1 MNINSVNLSDVTT
14 YRFGGLCK
22 NFINIETEEELYDL
36 ENVIKGKQNV
46 ILGKGS
52 NVAFSDKEFYGNVL
66 TPKFEKLTLTDNFEI
81 KVGSSVFLPKL
92 SRFFKENSLSNGE
105 FMIGI
110 PGTVGGAI
118 KMNAGAYGWEFSE
131 LLKDLRCFNLETF
144 EIEILKKEEL
154 EFSYRKSKNLDNKII
169 LSATLTVKKG
179 DKKIIDKNLSAF
191 NDKRK
196 KSQPAAIYN
205 AGSVFKNTSDYY
217 AGELI
222 DNAGL
227 KGYEIDGVRVS
238 EKHANFFIAEKGAK
252 AASLFKLVQY
262 VKDKVSTK
270 FGITLE
276 EEIIFI
282 GDFTKWMSY

>member
-1 MNINSVNLSDVTT
+1 MNINSVNLSEVTT
-14 YRFGGLCK
+14 YRFGGFCK
-22 NFINIETEEELYDL
+22 NFINIESEDELSDL
-36 ENVIKGKQNV
+36 ENIIKGKQNV

-66 TPKFEKLTLTDNFEI
+66 TPKFEELTLSDNFEI

-105 FMIGI
+105 FLIGI

-131 LLKDLRCFNLETF
+131 LLKNLRCFNLETF

-154 EFSYRKSKNLDNKII
+154 EFSYRTSKNLDNKII
-169 LSATLTVKKG
+169 LSATLTVEKG
-179 DKKIIDKNLSAF
+179 DKKIIDKNLSDF
-191 NDKRK
+191 NEKRK

-238 EKHANFFIAEKGAK
+238 EKHANFFVAEKGAK
-252 AASLFKLVQY
+252 AISLFNLVQY

-282 GDFTKWMSY
+282 GDFTK

>member
-1 MNINSVNLSDVTT
+1 MNINSVNLSEVTT
-14 YRFGGLCK
+14 YRFGGFCK
-22 NFINIETEEELYDL
+22 NFINIESEDELSDL
-36 ENVIKGKQNV
+36 ENIIKGKENV

-52 NVAFSDKEFYGNVL
+52 NVAFSDKEFYGNVI
-66 TPKFEKLTLTDNFEI
+66 TPKFEELTLSDNFEI

-92 SRFFKENSLSNGE
+92 SRFFKDNSLSNGE
-105 FMIGI
+105 FLIGI

-154 EFSYRKSKNLDNKII
+154 EFAYRKSKNLDNKII
-169 LSATLTVKKG
+169 LSATLKVEKG
-179 DKKIIDKNLSAF
+179 DKKIINKNLSDF
-191 NDKRK
+191 NEKRK

-238 EKHANFFIAEKGAK
+238 EKHANFFVAEKGAK
-252 AASLFKLVQY
+252 AISLFNLVQY

-282 GDFTKWMSY
+282 GDFTK

>member
-1 MNINSVNLSDVTT
+1 MNINSVNLSEVTT

-22 NFINIETEEELYDL
+22 NFINIESEDELSDL
-36 ENVIKGKQNV
+36 ENIIKGKENV

-66 TPKFEKLTLTDNFEI
+66 TPKFEELTLSDNFEI

-92 SRFFKENSLSNGE
+92 SRFFKDNSLSNAE
-105 FMIGI
+105 FLIGI

-131 LLKDLRCFNLETF
+131 LLKDLRCFNLETL

-169 LSATLTVKKG
+169 LSATLTVEKG
-179 DKKIIDKNLSAF
+179 DKKIIDKNLSDF
-191 NDKRK
+191 NEKRK
-196 KSQPAAIYN
+196 KSQPAVIYS
-205 AGSVFKNTSDYY
+205 AGSVFKNTSDYF

-227 KGYEIDGVRVS
+227 KGYKIDGVGVS
-238 EKHANFFIAEKGAK
+238 EKHANFFVAEKGAK
-252 AASLFKLVQY
+252 AVSLFNLVQY

-282 GDFTKWMSY
+282 GDFTK

>member
-1 MNINSVNLSDVTT
+1 MNINSVNLSEVTT
-14 YRFGGLCK
+14 YRFGGFCK
-22 NFINIETEEELYDL
+22 NFINIETEDDLFELKNIL
-36 ENVIKGKQNV
+36 QEKQNI

-66 TPKFEKLTLTDNFEI
+66 SPKFEELKLTDNFEI
-81 KVGSSVFLPKL
+81 HVGSSVFLPKL
-92 SRFFKENSLSNGE
+92 SRFFKENLLSNGE

-131 LLKDLRCFNLETF
+131 LLKELKCFNLETLKT
-144 EIEILKKEEL
+144 EYLKKEEL

-169 LSATLTVKKG
+169 LGATLIVEKG
-179 DKKIIDKNLSAF
+179 DKKTIDKNLSAF
-191 NDKRK
+191 NEMRK
-196 KSQPAAIYN
+196 NSQPAAIYN
-205 AGSVFKNTSDYY
+205 AGSVFKNTDDYF

-227 KGYEIDGVRVS
+227 KGYEIDGVSVS
-238 EKHANFFIAEKGAK
+238 EKHANFFIAKKGAK
-252 AASLFKLVQY
+252 AISLYELVQY
-262 VKDKVSTK
+262 VKDKVRTK
-270 FGITLE
+270 FGVFLE

-282 GDFTKWMSY
+282 GDFTK

>member
-1 MNINSVNLSDVTT
+1 MNINSVNLSEVTT
-14 YRFGGLCK
+14 YRFGGFCK
-22 NFINIETEEELYDL
+22 NFINIESEDELSDL
-36 ENVIKGKQNV
+36 ENIIKGKQNV

-66 TPKFEKLTLTDNFEI
+66 TPKFEELTLTDNFEI

-92 SRFFKENSLSNGE
+92 SRFFKDNSLSNAE
-105 FMIGI
+105 FLIGI

-131 LLKDLRCFNLETF
+131 LLKDLRCLDLETF

-169 LSATLTVKKG
+169 LSATLTVEKG
-179 DKKIIDKNLSAF
+179 DKKIIDKNLSDF
-191 NDKRK
+191 NEKRK

-205 AGSVFKNTSDYY
+205 AGSVFKNTSDYF

-227 KGYEIDGVRVS
+227 KGYKIDGVSVS
-238 EKHANFFIAEKGAK
+238 EKHANFFIAQKGAK
-252 AASLFKLVQY
+252 AISLFKLVQY

-282 GDFTKWMSY
+282 GDFTK

>member
-1 MNINSVNLSDVTT
+1 MNINSVNLSEVTT

-22 NFINIETEEELYDL
+22 NFINIESEDELSDL
-36 ENVIKGKQNV
+36 ENIIKGKENV

-66 TPKFEKLTLTDNFEI
+66 TPKFEELTLSDNFEI

-92 SRFFKENSLSNGE
+92 SRFFKDNSLSNGE
-105 FMIGI
+105 FLIGI

-131 LLKDLRCFNLETF
+131 LLKDLKCFDLETF

-169 LSATLTVKKG
+169 LSATLTVEKG
-179 DKKIIDKNLSAF
+179 DKKIINKNLTDF
-191 NDKRK
+191 NEKRK

-238 EKHANFFIAEKGAK
+238 EKHANFFVAEKGAK
-252 AASLFKLVQY
+252 AVSLFNLVQY

-270 FGITLE
+270 FGITLD

-282 GDFTKWMSY
+282 GDFTK

>member
-1 MNINSVNLSDVTT
+1 MNINSVNLSEVTT
-14 YRFGGLCK
+14 YRFGGFCK
-22 NFINIETEEELYDL
+22 NFINIKSEDELSDL
-36 ENVIKGKQNV
+36 KNIIKGKQNV

-66 TPKFEKLTLTDNFEI
+66 TPKFEELTLSDNFEI

-92 SRFFKENSLSNGE
+92 SRFFKDNSLSNGE
-105 FMIGI
+105 FLIGI

-131 LLKDLRCFNLETF
+131 LLKDLRCFDLETF

-169 LSATLTVKKG
+169 LSATLTVEKG
-179 DKKIIDKNLSAF
+179 DKKIINKNLSDF
-191 NDKRK
+191 NEKRK

-238 EKHANFFIAEKGAK
+238 EKHANFFVAEKGAK
-252 AASLFKLVQY
+252 AISLFNLVQY

>member
-1 MNINSVNLSDVTT
+1 MNINSVNLSEVTT
-14 YRFGGLCK
+14 YRFGGFCK
-22 NFINIETEEELYDL
+22 NFINIESEDELSDL
-36 ENVIKGKQNV
+36 ENIIKGKQNV

-66 TPKFEKLTLTDNFEI
+66 TPKFEELTLTDNFEI

-92 SRFFKENSLSNGE
+92 SRFFKDNLLSNGE
-105 FMIGI
+105 FLIGI

-131 LLKDLRCFNLETF
+131 LLKDLRCFDLETF

-169 LSATLTVKKG
+169 LSATLTVEKG
-179 DKKIIDKNLSAF
+179 DKKIIDKNLSDF
-191 NDKRK
+191 NEKRK

-238 EKHANFFIAEKGAK
+238 EKHANFFVAEKGAK
-252 AASLFKLVQY
+252 AMSLFNLVQY
-262 VKDKVSTK
+262 VKDKISTK

-282 GDFTKWMSY
+282 GDFTK

>member
-1 MNINSVNLSDVTT
+1 MNINSVNLSEVTT
-14 YRFGGLCK
+14 YRFGGFCK
-22 NFINIETEEELYDL
+22 NFINIESEDELSDL
-36 ENVIKGKQNV
+36 ENIIKGKENV

-52 NVAFSDKEFYGNVL
+52 NVAFSDKEFFGNVL
-66 TPKFEKLTLTDNFEI
+66 TPKFEELTLSDNFEI

-92 SRFFKENSLSNGE
+92 SRFFKESSLSNGE

-131 LLKDLRCFNLETF
+131 LLKDLRCFNMETF
-144 EIEILKKEEL
+144 EIETLKKEEL

-169 LSATLTVKKG
+169 LSATLKVEKG
-179 DKKIIDKNLSAF
+179 DKKIINKNLSDF
-191 NDKRK
+191 NEKRK

-252 AASLFKLVQY
+252 AISLFNLVQY

-282 GDFTKWMSY
+282 GDFTK

>member
-1 MNINSVNLSDVTT
+1 MNINSVNLSEVTT
-14 YRFGGLCK
+14 YRFGGFCK
-22 NFINIETEEELYDL
+22 NFINIESEDELSDL
-36 ENVIKGKQNV
+36 ENIIKGKQNV

-52 NVAFSDKEFYGNVL
+52 NVAFSDKEFFGNVL
-66 TPKFEKLTLTDNFEI
+66 TPKFEELTLTDNFEI

-92 SRFFKENSLSNGE
+92 SRFFKDNLLSNGE
-105 FMIGI
+105 FLIGI

-131 LLKDLRCFNLETF
+131 LLKDLRCFDLETF
-144 EIEILKKEEL
+144 QIVILKKEEL
-154 EFSYRKSKNLDNKII
+154 DFSYRKSKNLDNKII
-169 LSATLTVKKG
+169 LSATLTVEKG
-179 DKKIIDKNLSAF
+179 DKKIINKNLSDF
-191 NDKRK
+191 NEKRK

-238 EKHANFFIAEKGAK
+238 EKHANFFVAEKGAK
-252 AASLFKLVQY
+252 AISLFNLVQY

>member
-1 MNINSVNLSDVTT
+1 MNINSVNLSEVTT
-14 YRFGGLCK
+14 YRFGGFCK
-22 NFINIETEEELYDL
+22 NFINIESEDELSDL
-36 ENVIKGKQNV
+36 KNIIKGKQNV

-66 TPKFEKLTLTDNFEI
+66 TPKFEELTLTDNFEI

-92 SRFFKENSLSNGE
+92 SRFFKDNLLSNGE
-105 FMIGI
+105 FLIGI

-131 LLKDLRCFNLETF
+131 LLKDLRCFDLETF
-144 EIEILKKEEL
+144 QIEILKKEEL

-169 LSATLTVKKG
+169 LSATLTVEKG
-179 DKKIIDKNLSAF
+179 DKKIINKNLSDF
-191 NDKRK
+191 NETRK

-238 EKHANFFIAEKGAK
+238 EKHANFFVAEKGAK
-252 AASLFKLVQY
+252 AISLFNLVQY
-262 VKDKVSTK
+262 VKDKVSNK

-282 GDFTKWMSY
+282 GDFTK

>member
-1 MNINSVNLSDVTT
+1 MNINSVNLSEVTT
-14 YRFGGLCK
+14 YRFGGFCK
-22 NFINIETEEELYDL
+22 NFISIESEDELSDL
-36 ENVIKGKQNV
+36 ENIIKGKQNV

-66 TPKFEKLTLTDNFEI
+66 TPKFEELTLLDNFEI

-92 SRFFKENSLSNGE
+92 SRFFKDNSLSNAE
-105 FMIGI
+105 FLIGI

-169 LSATLTVKKG
+169 LSATLTVEKG
-179 DKKIIDKNLSAF
+179 DKKIIDKNLSDF
-191 NDKRK
+191 NEKRK

-205 AGSVFKNTSDYY
+205 AGSVFKNTSDYF

-227 KGYEIDGVRVS
+227 KGYKIDGVGVS
-238 EKHANFFIAEKGAK
+238 EKHANFFVAEKGAK
-252 AASLFKLVQY
+252 AISLFKLVQY

-282 GDFTKWMSY
+282 GDFTK

>member
-1 MNINSVNLSDVTT
+1 MNINSVNLSEVTT
-14 YRFGGLCK
+14 YRFGGFCK
-22 NFINIETEEELYDL
+22 NFINIESEDELSDL
-36 ENVIKGKQNV
+36 ENIIKGKQNV

-66 TPKFEKLTLTDNFEI
+66 TPKFEELTLSDNFEI

-92 SRFFKENSLSNGE
+92 SRFFKDNSLSNGE
-105 FMIGI
+105 FLIGI

-169 LSATLTVKKG
+169 LSATLTVEKG
-179 DKKIIDKNLSAF
+179 DKKIINKNLSDF
-191 NDKRK
+191 NEKRK

-227 KGYEIDGVRVS
+227 KGYKIDGVRVS

-252 AASLFKLVQY
+252 AISLFNLVQY

-282 GDFTKWMSY
+282 GDFTK

>member
-1 MNINSVNLSDVTT
+1 MNINSVNLSEVTT
-14 YRFGGLCK
+14 YRFGGFCK
-22 NFINIETEEELYDL
+22 NFINIESEDELSDL
-36 ENVIKGKQNV
+36 ENIIKGKQNV

-66 TPKFEKLTLTDNFEI
+66 TPKFEELTLTDNFEI

-105 FMIGI
+105 FLIGI

-131 LLKDLRCFNLETF
+131 LLKDLRCFDLETF
-144 EIEILKKEEL
+144 QIEILKKEEL
-154 EFSYRKSKNLDNKII
+154 DFSYRKSKNLDNKII
-169 LSATLTVKKG
+169 LSATLTVEKG
-179 DKKIIDKNLSAF
+179 DKKIINKNLSDF
-191 NDKRK
+191 NEKRK

-238 EKHANFFIAEKGAK
+238 EKHANFFVAEKGAK
-252 AASLFKLVQY
+252 AISLFNLVQY
-262 VKDKVSTK
+262 VKDKVSNK

-282 GDFTKWMSY
+282 GDFTK

>member
-1 MNINSVNLSDVTT
+1 MNINSVNLSEVTT
-14 YRFGGLCK
+14 YRFGGFCK
-22 NFINIETEEELYDL
+22 NFINIESEDELSDL
-36 ENVIKGKQNV
+36 ENIIKGKQNV

-66 TPKFEKLTLTDNFEI
+66 TPKFEELTLSDNFEI

-92 SRFFKENSLSNGE
+92 SRFFKDNSLSNGE
-105 FMIGI
+105 FLIGI

-131 LLKDLRCFNLETF
+131 LLKDLRCFDLETF
-144 EIEILKKEEL
+144 EIEILKKDEL
-154 EFSYRKSKNLDNKII
+154 EFSYRKSKNLDKKII
-169 LSATLTVKKG
+169 LSATLTVEKG
-179 DKKIIDKNLSAF
+179 DKKIINKNLSDF
-191 NDKRK
+191 NEKRK

-238 EKHANFFIAEKGAK
+238 EKHANFFVAEKGAK
-252 AASLFKLVQY
+252 AISLFNLVQY

-282 GDFTKWMSY
+282 GDFTK

>member
-1 MNINSVNLSDVTT
+1 MNINSVNLSEVTT
-14 YRFGGLCK
+14 YRFGGFCK
-22 NFINIETEEELYDL
+22 NFINIGSEDELSDL
-36 ENVIKGKQNV
+36 ANIIKGKQNV

-66 TPKFEKLTLTDNFEI
+66 TPKFEELTLSDNFEI

-92 SRFFKENSLSNGE
+92 SRFFKDNSLSNGE
-105 FMIGI
+105 FLIGI

-131 LLKDLRCFNLETF
+131 LLKDLRCFDLETF
-144 EIEILKKEEL
+144 EIKILKKEEL

-169 LSATLTVKKG
+169 LSATLTVEKG
-179 DKKIIDKNLSAF
+179 DKKIINKNLTDF
-191 NDKRK
+191 NEKRK

-217 AGELI
+217 AGERI

-238 EKHANFFIAEKGAK
+238 EKHANFFVANKGAK
-252 AASLFKLVQY
+252 AISLFNLVQY

-282 GDFTKWMSY
+282 GDFTK

>member
-1 MNINSVNLSDVTT
+1 MNINSVNLSEVTT
-14 YRFGGLCK
+14 YRFGGFCK
-22 NFINIETEEELYDL
+22 NFINIESEDELSDL
-36 ENVIKGKQNV
+36 KNIIKGKQNV

-66 TPKFEKLTLTDNFEI
+66 TPKFEELTLSDNFEI

-92 SRFFKENSLSNGE
+92 SRFFKDNSLSNAE
-105 FMIGI
+105 FLIGI

-131 LLKDLRCFNLETF
+131 LLKDLRCFDLETF

-169 LSATLTVKKG
+169 LSATLTVEKG
-179 DKKIIDKNLSAF
+179 DKKIINKNLSDF
-191 NDKRK
+191 NEKRK

-238 EKHANFFIAEKGAK
+238 EKHANFFVAEKGAK
-252 AASLFKLVQY
+252 AISLFNLVQY

>member
-1 MNINSVNLSDVTT
+1 MNINSVNLSEVTT
-14 YRFGGLCK
+14 YRFGGFCK
-22 NFINIETEEELYDL
+22 NFINIESEDELSDL
-36 ENVIKGKQNV
+36 ENIIKGKQNV

-66 TPKFEKLTLTDNFEI
+66 TPKFEELTLSDNFEI

-92 SRFFKENSLSNGE
+92 SRFFKDNSLSNGE
-105 FMIGI
+105 FLIGI

-131 LLKDLRCFNLETF
+131 LLKDLRCFDLETF

-169 LSATLTVKKG
+169 LSATLTVEKG
-179 DKKIIDKNLSAF
+179 DKKIINKNLSDF
-191 NDKRK
+191 NEKRK

-222 DNAGL
+222 DKAGL

-238 EKHANFFIAEKGAK
+238 EKHANFFVAEKGAK
-252 AASLFKLVQY
+252 AMSLFNLVQY

>member
-1 MNINSVNLSDVTT
+1 MNINSVNLSEVTT
-14 YRFGGLCK
+14 YRFGGFCK
-22 NFINIETEEELYDL
+22 NFINIESEDELSDL
-36 ENVIKGKQNV
+36 KNIIKGKQNV

-52 NVAFSDKEFYGNVL
+52 NVAFSDKDFYGNVL
-66 TPKFEKLTLTDNFEI
+66 TPKFEELTLSDNFEI

-92 SRFFKENSLSNGE
+92 SRFFKDNSLSNAE
-105 FMIGI
+105 FLIGI

-154 EFSYRKSKNLDNKII
+154 EFSYRKSKNLDNKVI
-169 LSATLTVKKG
+169 LSATLTVEKG
-179 DKKIIDKNLSAF
+179 DKKIINKNLSDF
-191 NDKRK
+191 NEKRK

-238 EKHANFFIAEKGAK
+238 EKHANFFVAEKGAK
-252 AASLFKLVQY
+252 AISLFNLVQY

-282 GDFTKWMSY
+282 GDFTK

>member
-1 MNINSVNLSDVTT
+1 MNINSVNLSEVTT
-14 YRFGGLCK
+14 YRFGGFCK
-22 NFINIETEEELYDL
+22 NFINIESEDELSDL
-36 ENVIKGKQNV
+36 ENIIKGKQNV

-66 TPKFEKLTLTDNFEI
+66 TPKFEELTLTDNFEI

-92 SRFFKENSLSNGE
+92 SRFFKDNLLSNGE
-105 FMIGI
+105 FLIGI

-131 LLKDLRCFNLETF
+131 LLKDLRCFDLETF
-144 EIEILKKEEL
+144 KIEILKKEEL

-169 LSATLTVKKG
+169 LSATLTVEKG
-179 DKKIIDKNLSAF
+179 DKKIINKNLSDF
-191 NDKRK
+191 NEKRK

-238 EKHANFFIAEKGAK
+238 EKHANFFVAEKGAK
-252 AASLFKLVQY
+252 AISLFNLVQY
-262 VKDKVSTK
+262 VKDKVSNK

-282 GDFTKWMSY
+282 GDFTK

>member
-1 MNINSVNLSDVTT
+1 MNINSVNLSEVTT
-14 YRFGGLCK
+14 YRFGGFCK
-22 NFINIETEEELYDL
+22 NFINIKSEDELSDL
-36 ENVIKGKQNV
+36 KNIIKGKQNV

-66 TPKFEKLTLTDNFEI
+66 TPKFEEMTLLDNFEI

-92 SRFFKENSLSNGE
+92 SRFFKDNSLSNAE
-105 FMIGI
+105 FLIGI

-169 LSATLTVKKG
+169 LSATLTVEKG
-179 DKKIIDKNLSAF
+179 DKKTIDKNLSDF
-191 NDKRK
+191 NEKRK

-222 DNAGL
+222 DSAGL
-227 KGYEIDGVRVS
+227 KGYKIDGVRVS

-252 AASLFKLVQY
+252 AISLFKLVKY

-282 GDFTKWMSY
+282 GDFTK

>member
-1 MNINSVNLSDVTT
+1 MNINSVNLSEVTT
-14 YRFGGLCK
+14 YRFGGFCK
-22 NFINIETEEELYDL
+22 NFINIESEDELSDL
-36 ENVIKGKQNV
+36 ENIIKGKQNV

-66 TPKFEKLTLTDNFEI
+66 TPKFEELTLSDNFEI

-92 SRFFKENSLSNGE
+92 SRFFKDNSLSNGE
-105 FMIGI
+105 FLIGI

-131 LLKDLRCFNLETF
+131 LLKDLRCFDLETF

-169 LSATLTVKKG
+169 LSATLSVEKG
-179 DKKIIDKNLSAF
+179 DKKIINKNLSDF
-191 NDKRK
+191 NEKRK

-238 EKHANFFIAEKGAK
+238 EKHANFFVAEKGAK
-252 AASLFKLVQY
+252 AISLFNLVQY
-262 VKDKVSTK
+262 VKDKVSNK

-282 GDFTKWMSY
+282 GDFTK

>member
-1 MNINSVNLSDVTT
+1 MNINSVNLSEVTT
-14 YRFGGLCK
+14 YRFGGFCK
-22 NFINIETEEELYDL
+22 NFINIESEDELSDL
-36 ENVIKGKQNV
+36 ENIIKGKQNV

-66 TPKFEKLTLTDNFEI
+66 TPKFDELMLLDNFEI

-92 SRFFKENSLSNGE
+92 SRFFKDNSLSNAE
-105 FMIGI
+105 FLIGI

-169 LSATLTVKKG
+169 LSATLTVEKG
-179 DKKIIDKNLSAF
+179 DKKIIDKNLSDF
-191 NDKRK
+191 NEKRK

-205 AGSVFKNTSDYY
+205 AGSVFKNTSDYF

-227 KGYEIDGVRVS
+227 KGYKIDGVGVS
-238 EKHANFFIAEKGAK
+238 EKHANFFVAEKGAK
-252 AASLFKLVQY
+252 AISLFKLVQY
-262 VKDKVSTK
+262 VKDKVLTK
-270 FGITLE
+270 YGITLE

-282 GDFTKWMSY
+282 GDFTK

>member
-1 MNINSVNLSDVTT
+1 MNINSVNLSEVTT

-22 NFINIETEEELYDL
+22 NFINIESEDELSDL
-36 ENVIKGKQNV
+36 ENIIKGKQNV

-66 TPKFEKLTLTDNFEI
+66 TPKFEELTLSDNFEI

-92 SRFFKENSLSNGE
+92 SRFFKDNSLSNGE
-105 FMIGI
+105 FLIGI

-131 LLKDLRCFNLETF
+131 LLKDLRCFDLETF
-144 EIEILKKEEL
+144 EIKILKKEEL

-169 LSATLTVKKG
+169 LSATLTVEKG
-179 DKKIIDKNLSAF
+179 DKKIINKNLTDF
-191 NDKRK
+191 NEKRK

-238 EKHANFFIAEKGAK
+238 EKHANFFVAEKGAK
-252 AASLFKLVQY
+252 AVSLFNLVQY

-282 GDFTKWMSY
+282 GDFTK

>member
-1 MNINSVNLSDVTT
+1 MNINSVNLSEVTT
-14 YRFGGLCK
+14 YRFGGFCK
-22 NFINIETEEELYDL
+22 NFINIESEDELSDL
-36 ENVIKGKQNV
+36 ENIIKGKQNV

-66 TPKFEKLTLTDNFEI
+66 TPRFEELTLSDNFEI

-92 SRFFKENSLSNGE
+92 SRFFKDNLLSNGE
-105 FMIGI
+105 FLIGI
-110 PGTVGGAI
+110 PGPVGGAI

-131 LLKDLRCFNLETF
+131 LLKDLKCFDLETF

-169 LSATLTVKKG
+169 LSATLKVEKG
-179 DKKIIDKNLSAF
+179 DKKIINKNLSDF
-191 NDKRK
+191 NEKRK

-238 EKHANFFIAEKGAK
+238 EKHANFFVAEKGAK
-252 AASLFKLVQY
+252 AISLFNLVQY
-262 VKDKVSTK
+262 VKDKVSNK

>member
-1 MNINSVNLSDVTT
+1 MNINSVNLSEVTT
-14 YRFGGLCK
+14 YRFGGFCK
-22 NFINIETEEELYDL
+22 NFINIESEDELSDL
-36 ENVIKGKQNV
+36 ENIIKGKQNV

-66 TPKFEKLTLTDNFEI
+66 TPKFEELTLSDNFEI

-92 SRFFKENSLSNGE
+92 SRFFKDNSLSNGE
-105 FMIGI
+105 FLIGI

-131 LLKDLRCFNLETF
+131 LLKDLKCFDLETF

-169 LSATLTVKKG
+169 LSATLTVEKG
-179 DKKIIDKNLSAF
+179 DKKIINKNLSDF
-191 NDKRK
+191 NEKRK

-238 EKHANFFIAEKGAK
+238 EKHANFFVAEKGAK
-252 AASLFKLVQY
+252 AISLFNLVQY
-262 VKDKVSTK
+262 VKDKVSNK

>member
-1 MNINSVNLSDVTT
+1 MNINSVNLSEVTT
-14 YRFGGLCK
+14 YRFGGFCK
-22 NFINIETEEELYDL
+22 NFINIESEDELSDL
-36 ENVIKGKQNV
+36 KNIIKGKQNV

-66 TPKFEKLTLTDNFEI
+66 TPKFEELTLSDNFEI

-92 SRFFKENSLSNGE
+92 SRFFKDNLLSNGE
-105 FMIGI
+105 FLIGI

-131 LLKDLRCFNLETF
+131 LLKDLRCFDLETF
-144 EIEILKKEEL
+144 QIEILKKEEL
-154 EFSYRKSKNLDNKII
+154 DFSYRKSKNLDNKII
-169 LSATLTVKKG
+169 LSATLTVEKG
-179 DKKIIDKNLSAF
+179 DKKIINKNLSDF
-191 NDKRK
+191 NEKRK

-238 EKHANFFIAEKGAK
+238 EKHANFFVAEKGAK
-252 AASLFKLVQY
+252 AISLFKLVQY

>member
-1 MNINSVNLSDVTT
+1 MNINSVNLSEVTT
-14 YRFGGLCK
+14 YRFGGFCK
-22 NFINIETEEELYDL
+22 NFINIESEDELSDL
-36 ENVIKGKQNV
+36 ENIIKGKQNV

-66 TPKFEKLTLTDNFEI
+66 TPKFEELTLTDNFEI

-92 SRFFKENSLSNGE
+92 SRFFKDNLLSNGE
-105 FMIGI
+105 FLIGI

-131 LLKDLRCFNLETF
+131 LLKDLRCFDLETF
-144 EIEILKKEEL
+144 QIEILKKEEL

-169 LSATLTVKKG
+169 LSATLSVEKG
-179 DKKIIDKNLSAF
+179 DKKIINKNLSDF
-191 NDKRK
+191 NEKRK

-238 EKHANFFIAEKGAK
+238 EKHANFFVAEKGAK
-252 AASLFKLVQY
+252 AISLFNLVQY
-262 VKDKVSTK
+262 VKDKVSNK

>member
-1 MNINSVNLSDVTT
+1 MNINSVNLSEVTT
-14 YRFGGLCK
+14 YRFGGFCK
-22 NFINIETEEELYDL
+22 NFINIESEDELSDL
-36 ENVIKGKQNV
+36 KNIIKGKQNV

-66 TPKFEKLTLTDNFEI
+66 TPKFEELTLSDNFEI

-92 SRFFKENSLSNGE
+92 SRFFKDNSLSNGE
-105 FMIGI
+105 FLIGI

-131 LLKDLRCFNLETF
+131 LLKDLKCFDLETF

-169 LSATLTVKKG
+169 LSATLTVEKG
-179 DKKIIDKNLSAF
+179 DKKIINKNLSDF
-191 NDKRK
+191 NEKRK

-252 AASLFKLVQY
+252 AISLFNLVQY
-262 VKDKVSTK
+262 VKDKVSNK

-282 GDFTKWMSY
+282 GDFSK

>member
-1 MNINSVNLSDVTT
+1 MNINSVNLSEVTT
-14 YRFGGLCK
+14 YRFGGFCK
-22 NFINIETEEELYDL
+22 NFINIESEDELSDL
-36 ENVIKGKQNV
+36 ENIIKGKQNV

-52 NVAFSDKEFYGNVL
+52 NVAFSDKEFYGNVI
-66 TPKFEKLTLTDNFEI
+66 TPKFEELTLSDNFEI

-92 SRFFKENSLSNGE
+92 SRFFKDNSLSNGE
-105 FMIGI
+105 FLIGI

-131 LLKDLRCFNLETF
+131 LLKDLRCFDLETF

-169 LSATLTVKKG
+169 LSATLTVEKG
-179 DKKIIDKNLSAF
+179 DKKIINKNLSDF
-191 NDKRK
+191 NEKRK

-238 EKHANFFIAEKGAK
+238 EKHANFFVAEKGAK
-252 AASLFKLVQY
+252 AISLFNLVQY

-282 GDFTKWMSY
+282 GDFTK

>member
-1 MNINSVNLSDVTT
+1 MNINSVNLSEVTT
-14 YRFGGLCK
+14 YRFGGFCK
-22 NFINIETEEELYDL
+22 NFINIESEDELSDL
-36 ENVIKGKQNV
+36 ENIIKGKQNV

-66 TPKFEKLTLTDNFEI
+66 TPKFEELTLSDNFEI

-92 SRFFKENSLSNGE
+92 SRFFKDNSLSNGE
-105 FMIGI
+105 FLIGI

-131 LLKDLRCFNLETF
+131 LLKDLRCFDLETF

-169 LSATLTVKKG
+169 LSATLTVEKG
-179 DKKIIDKNLSAF
+179 DKKIINKNLSDF
-191 NDKRK
+191 NEKRK

-238 EKHANFFIAEKGAK
+238 EKHANFFVAEKGAK
-252 AASLFKLVQY
+252 AMSLFNLVQY

-282 GDFTKWMSY
+282 GDFTK

>member
-1 MNINSVNLSDVTT
+1 MNINSVNLSEVTT
-14 YRFGGLCK
+14 YRFGGFCK
-22 NFINIETEEELYDL
+22 NFINIESEDELSDL
-36 ENVIKGKQNV
+36 ENIIKGKQNV

-66 TPKFEKLTLTDNFEI
+66 TPKFEELTLTDNFEI

-92 SRFFKENSLSNGE
+92 SRFFKDNLLSNGE
-105 FMIGI
+105 FLIGI

-131 LLKDLRCFNLETF
+131 LLKDLKCFDLETF
-144 EIEILKKEEL
+144 QIEILKKEEL
-154 EFSYRKSKNLDNKII
+154 DFSYRKSKNLDNKII
-169 LSATLTVKKG
+169 LSATLTVEKG
-179 DKKIIDKNLSAF
+179 DKKIINKNLSDF
-191 NDKRK
+191 NEKRK

-238 EKHANFFIAEKGAK
+238 EKHANFFVAEKGAK
-252 AASLFKLVQY
+252 AISLFNLVQY
-262 VKDKVSTK
+262 VKDKVSNK

>member
-1 MNINSVNLSDVTT
+1 MNINSVNLSEVTT
-14 YRFGGLCK
+14 YRFGGFCK
-22 NFINIETEEELYDL
+22 NFINIESEDELSDL
-36 ENVIKGKQNV
+36 ENIIKGKQNV

-66 TPKFEKLTLTDNFEI
+66 TPKFEELTLSDNFEI

-92 SRFFKENSLSNGE
+92 SRFFKDNSLSNAE
-105 FMIGI
+105 FLIGI

-131 LLKDLRCFNLETF
+131 LLKDLRCFDLETF

-169 LSATLTVKKG
+169 LSATLTVEKG
-179 DKKIIDKNLSAF
+179 DKKIINKNLSDF
-191 NDKRK
+191 NEKRK

-238 EKHANFFIAEKGAK
+238 EKHANFFVAEKGAK
-252 AASLFKLVQY
+252 AISLFNLVQY

-282 GDFTKWMSY
+282 GDFTK

>member
-1 MNINSVNLSDVTT
+1 MNINSVNLSEVTT
-14 YRFGGLCK
+14 YRFGGFCK
-22 NFINIETEEELYDL
+22 NFINIESEDELSDL
-36 ENVIKGKQNV
+36 ENIIKGKENV

-66 TPKFEKLTLTDNFEI
+66 TPKFEELTLSDNFEI

-92 SRFFKENSLSNGE
+92 SRFFKDNSLSNAE
-105 FMIGI
+105 FLIGI

-169 LSATLTVKKG
+169 LSATLTVEKG
-179 DKKIIDKNLSAF
+179 DKKIINKNLTDF
-191 NDKRK
+191 NEKRK

-238 EKHANFFIAEKGAK
+238 EKHANFFVAEKGAK
-252 AASLFKLVQY
+252 AMSLFNLVQY

-282 GDFTKWMSY
+282 GDFTK

>member
-1 MNINSVNLSDVTT
+1 MNINSVNLSEVTT
-14 YRFGGLCK
+14 YRFGGFCK
-22 NFINIETEEELYDL
+22 NFINIESEDELSDL
-36 ENVIKGKQNV
+36 KNIIKGKQNV

-66 TPKFEKLTLTDNFEI
+66 TPKFEELTLSDNFEI

-92 SRFFKENSLSNGE
+92 SRFFKDNLLSNAE
-105 FMIGI
+105 FLIGI

-131 LLKDLRCFNLETF
+131 LLKDLKCFDLETF

-169 LSATLTVKKG
+169 LSATLTVEKG
-179 DKKIIDKNLSAF
+179 DKKIINKNLTDF
-191 NDKRK
+191 NEKRK

-238 EKHANFFIAEKGAK
+238 EKHANFFVAEKGAK
-252 AASLFKLVQY
+252 AISLFNLVQY
-262 VKDKVSTK
+262 VKDKVSNK

-282 GDFTKWMSY
+282 GDFTK

>member
-1 MNINSVNLSDVTT
+1 MNINSVNLSEVTT

-22 NFINIETEEELYDL
+22 NFINIESEDELSDL
-36 ENVIKGKQNV
+36 ENIIKGKENV

-66 TPKFEKLTLTDNFEI
+66 TPKFEELTLSDNFEI

-92 SRFFKENSLSNGE
+92 SRFFKDNSLSNAE
-105 FMIGI
+105 FLIGI

-169 LSATLTVKKG
+169 LSATLTVEKG
-179 DKKIIDKNLSAF
+179 DKKIIDKNLSDF
-191 NDKRK
+191 NEKRK

-227 KGYEIDGVRVS
+227 KGYKIDGVGVS
-238 EKHANFFIAEKGAK
+238 EKHANFFVAEKGAK
-252 AASLFKLVQY
+252 AISLFKLVQY

-282 GDFTKWMSY
+282 GDFTK